1 MTMKAHDLAAFNRQ
15 LRMLTTPQDCG
26 RLFSGL
32 IAEFGFDTFA
42 CGQLDLE
49 HRERNAFYVIEWP
62 ERWTR
67 FYTESGMLDRDP
79 IVGELAARPATF
91 TWTDLK
97 ADRKFSQVGREA
109 LALAASFGW
118 NEGLVVPMPEGGSRF
133 GLESMAGSRPVE
145 PDLRD
150 AIAVMSVCL
159 YNHVRALVAR
169 EGCAIPPAGLTRR
182 EIECI
187 SLVARGQSDGRIAET
202 LGIATS
208 TAHEYVEK
216 AKRKLKA
223 RSRAEL
229 LAIAVA
235 LAIVA
240 L

>member
-1 MTMKAHDLAAFNRQ
+1 MKEPNAAAFNRQ
-15 LRMLTTPQDCG
+15 LRLLTTPEDCG
-26 RLFSGL
+26 RAFTSL

-49 HRERNAFYVIEWP
+49 HKERNAFYVIEWP

-67 FYTESGMLDRDP
+67 FYMESGMIDRDP
-79 IVGELAARPATF
+79 IVGELGSRPVPF
-91 TWTDLK
+91 TWSDLK

-109 LALAASFGW
+109 LALAATFGW

-133 GLESMAGSRPVE
+133 GLVSMAGSHPVE
-145 PDLRD
+145 AATRD
-150 AIAVMSVCL
+150 VLAVMGVCL
-159 YNHVRALVAR
+159 YTHVRTLVAR

-182 EIECI
+182 EIECVG
-187 SLVARGQSDGRIAET
+187 LVAKGLSDGRIAET
-202 LGIATS
+202 LGIAAS
-208 TAHEYVEK
+208 TAHEFVEK

-235 LAIVA
+235 LSIVEF
-240 L
+240 